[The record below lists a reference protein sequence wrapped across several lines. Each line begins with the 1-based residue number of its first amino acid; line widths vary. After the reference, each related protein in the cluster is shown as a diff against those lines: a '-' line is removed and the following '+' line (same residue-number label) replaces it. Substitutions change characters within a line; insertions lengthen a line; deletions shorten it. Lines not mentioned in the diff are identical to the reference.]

1 MVIEAGVEW
10 PNKLQAAVLA
20 ANTSWKRA
28 TKFTPF
34 FLMYGRK
41 PIVLTC

>member
-10 PNKLQAAVLA
+10 PNKLQAA
-20 ANTSWKRA
+20 
-28 TKFTPF
+28 FTPF
-34 FLMYGRK
+34 FFSCMEGK